1 MNYAV
6 HFVPLTSLAA
16 GNVTGE
22 PEIMSD
28 KDQREAGTAID
39 VFGLPLVSKAYSKTW
54 SFREDALLEVYKH
67 MSEMNA
73 PSADARSTL
82 RAAVQ
87 LIAKETKDPVFSVR
101 SIHLSV
107 LFELRC
113 LVFTIFPFQ
122 AFKACVNLLRMV
134 LVEFIPRQK

>member
-101 SIHLSV
+101 SLLNILQFRV
-107 LFELRC
+107 LLH
-113 LVFTIFPFQ
+113 VFISLHFSG
-122 AFKACVNLLRMV
+122 
-134 LVEFIPRQK
+134 I